1 MATVEEMWAQYEKQI
16 AVKQAELE
24 QINYATIYAGFREG
38 KDPPPYS
45 ASFGPFYVASSE
57 ISAFAT
63 ELNGLISSAV
73 GVTNTLSELTSYISS
88 NLSDISIPTPTF
100 DINTIIPEFTA
111 SFSLINAATGRCSLA
126 ENLPTTVLGAV
137 QNTVK
142 AVIGGIADSV
152 VNFLDK
158 VNYMFAAPAK
168 MVNNLMRW
176 LDDSTEQIKAPLAD
190 ERSKLMNKVRELR
203 EDCKQKNDPT
213 MVVDIITQMNLV
225 GSLDRKVRDL
235 IAIMNR
241 LRDQVSMLLI
251 HMENCM
257 IIGVAL
263 ARNVNNAI
271 AAWSKDMT
279 CIQAKFK
286 TLIQMRAV

>member
-16 AVKQAELE
+16 AVKQTEFE
-24 QINYATIYAGFREG
+24 KVPYVTIYAGFREG

-45 ASFGPFYVASSE
+45 ASFGPFYVASLE

-73 GVTNTLSELTSYISS
+73 GVTNTLSELTSYIGS
-88 NLSDISIPTPTF
+88 NFSDVSIPLPTF
-100 DINTIIPEFTA
+100 DINNIIPVFDM
-111 SFSLINAATGRCSLA
+111 SFSLVDAASGRCSLA

-142 AVIGGIADSV
+142 AVISGIATDV
-152 VNFLDK
+152 INFLDK
-158 VNYMFAAPAK
+158 VNYMFAAPTK
-168 MVNNLMRW
+168 MVNNLLNW
-176 LDDSTEQIKAPLAD
+176 LDDSTEQIKSPLAE
-190 ERSKLMNKVRELR
+190 ERAKLMNKVKELR

-225 GSLDRKVRDL
+225 GNLDRRVRDL
-235 IAIMNR
+235 MAILNR
-241 LRDQVSMLLI
+241 LRAQVSMLLI

-271 AAWSKDMT
+271 AAWSKDMV

-286 TLIQMRAV
+286 TLIQMRSV